1 MAEHIQV
8 IVVDDHPLVLRGF
21 EYILTGAPGIQ
32 LCNSFS
38 DAREAIAFLDKTPV
52 DVVLLDIN
60 MPHMDGFEAIQMIQK
75 RHPDTRV
82 IAISNLNEASV
93 ATRMLQHG
101 AAGYLLKN
109 VSAEEL
115 IDAIQAVCRGEKSIA
130 QEMQAMLKQADH
142 TVPIV
147 TRREQEVL
155 LLLAQG
161 FTTSK
166 IADDM
171 FISPLTVESHRRN
184 LLQKFK
190 VNNVAS
196 LIHRATEM
204 KFI

>member
-1 MAEHIQV
+1 MSEIIQV

-21 EYILTGAPGIQ
+21 EYILAAAKDMQ
-32 LCNSFS
+32 LSRSFE
-38 DAREAIAFLDKTPV
+38 DAREAIAFLENAHV

-60 MPHMDGFEAIQMIQK
+60 MPNMDGFQAIQTIQK
-75 RHPDTRV
+75 HYPDIHV

-109 VSAEEL
+109 VSADEL
-115 IDAIQAVCRGEKSIA
+115 IAAIHAVCRGEKIIA
-130 QEMQAMLKQADH
+130 QEMQDMLKQADH

-147 TRREQEVL
+147 TRREQEIL
-155 LLLAQG
+155 LLLAKG

-190 VNNVAS
+190 VTNVAS